1 MPGVE
6 QEGEEGPQAAA
17 KAHTELR
24 EWVIIGLSQLFDDK
38 LVEEKD
44 MWTTQGDEDEEYLLS
59 ELLEQMV
66 PGDDDE
72 LRKLK
77 KRVKAIEAVL
87 IELRD
92 DDKLVKYQAG
102 SIHKVNPAVF
112 SDGDEDKDEDEDED
126 EGEEDVWDVAY
137 GPL

>member
-1 MPGVE
+1 
-6 QEGEEGPQAAA
+6 
-17 KAHTELR
+17 
-24 EWVIIGLSQLFDDK
+24 
-38 LVEEKD
+38 
-44 MWTTQGDEDEEYLLS
+44 
-59 ELLEQMV
+59 MV
-66 PGDDDE
+66 PGDDYVGDCIDAAVAKHDAIT
-72 LRKLK
+72 LAS
-77 KRVKAIEAVL
+77 VKIFATAVL

>member
-1 MPGVE
+1 MSWLLTLRVAV
-6 QEGEEGPQAAA
+6 GPST
-17 KAHTELR
+17 K
-24 EWVIIGLSQLFDDK
+24 S
-38 LVEEKD
+38 KD
-44 MWTTQGDEDEEYLLS
+44 CVL
-59 ELLEQMV
+59 V
-66 PGDDDE
+66 PGDDYVGDCIDAAVAKHDAIT
-72 LRKLK
+72 LAS
-77 KRVKAIEAVL
+77 VKIFATAVL